1 MAMVVKNNM
10 QAKNTLNQLNK
21 NTQALSKDLK
31 KLSSGLRVNAADD
44 DASGY
49 SISERMDQQIRALE
63 QDNANTQNG
72 NALLKVAEGAMNS
85 TVDILKT
92 LKEKVINAANDTNTD
107 KDRAT
112 IQKELNQA
120 LDQIDDNAVTTYNG
134 KMLLDGSL
142 NSEVLSPGTYTHL
155 SNESLAEGTNKYTL
169 LSEMKSRDGDS
180 LGIVPGDKVT
190 ISYVKNGKT
199 HSTTLEV
206 AEDTD
211 LIQVF
216 NWQPCKKDLIM
227 DNFADKSKIG
237 KDQFG
242 NDVFTADGGEALT
255 YRAKEPGL
263 DGQIGGLTI
272 SIQESDGTVRKSANR
287 ILDNFN
293 ETIRAQNP
301 TEDNAL
307 TFQTGVKANQSIKSG
322 LQDMRSVA
330 LGLKGNDGT
339 KLKITSQL
347 EANAAI
353 NVIDNAIA
361 KVLNQQTTVGALQ
374 SRMDFTSA
382 NIVTAAENT
391 TASMSIIRDADMA
404 KEMTSY
410 TKNNVLTQASQSML
424 AQANQNSSAVLS
436 LLQ

>member
-10 QAKNTLNQLNK
+10 QAKNTLNNLNK

-155 SNESLAEGTNKYTL
+155 SNESLANGTNKYTK
-169 LSEMKSRDGDS
+169 LSNLKSRDGDS
-180 LGIVPGDKVT
+180 LGIVPGDTVT
-190 ISYVKNGKT
+190 VSYVKNGAT
-199 HSTTLEV
+199 HSCSITVE
-206 AEDTD
+206 AKTD
-211 LIQVF
+211 FVRIF
-216 NWQPCKKDLIM
+216 KWRPCQDDITM
-227 DNFADKSKIG
+227 DNFSDKSKIG
-237 KDQFG
+237 TDQFG
-242 NDVFTADGGEALT
+242 NDVFTADGGDALT
-255 YRAKEPGL
+255 YRAQQAGL

-272 SIQESDGTVRKSANR
+272 SVQESDGTVRKSANR

-307 TFQTGVKANQSIKSG
+307 TFQVGVKANQSIKSG
-322 LQDMRSVA
+322 LQDMRSIA
-330 LGLKGNDGT
+330 LGLKGSDGT
-339 KLKITSQL
+339 KLKITSQI

-361 KVLNQQTTVGALQ
+361 KVLNQQTTVGSLQ